1 MTKGAISVSEVIPR
15 IAPDRKIELT
25 FGGSSPILNADSMSP
40 EEADFLARSLLACSV
55 ATVAEN
61 APAVGAL
68 VAEADIPVTAWEVG
82 PARTFG
88 KLSLC
93 ITLPSGIQLTFS
105 MPPNGAAEMGRALVA
120 RGEQPAQSGV
130 QQGTVH

>member
-1 MTKGAISVSEVIPR
+1 VSEVIPR

-25 FGGSSPILNADSMSP
+25 FGGSSPILNADP
-40 EEADFLARSLLACSV
+40 SLLACSV

-68 VAEADIPVTAWEVG
+68 VVEADIPVTAWEVG

-88 KLSLC
+88 KLALC